1 MKLIFDC
8 DNTLGIWNKDIDDG
22 LVLLY
27 LLGREDVDLLGVT
40 TTFGNSTI
48 EDVDR
53 RTRDLAAKLG
63 QDQLPVARGAGC
75 RGQCGMPAANLLV
88 ETADQYPGELVIL
101 ATGPL
106 GNLRA
111 AHEIDNDFFDKVK
124 QIACMGGYLEPV
136 RMGRRDVRE
145 LNLSADPEA
154 SHLVLNAPCPVA
166 LLSAQICLQA
176 PFFWRDFPRLR
187 FWSPGFRWNI
197 VRWLTLHAVFT
208 GLNHFYLWD
217 LVPAVYLTCPEIFSG
232 PTVRMKSTVQDLENG
247 DLIPESGLPG
257 NQIYLPDQ
265 ILDYG
270 KFMQYLIDAWSRVKI

>member
-22 LVLLY
+22 LTLLY
-27 LLGREDVDLLGVT
+27 LLGREDIDLLGVT

-53 RTRDLAAKLG
+53 KTRDLVERLG
-63 QDQLPVARGAGC
+63 QEQIPVARGAGY
-75 RGQCGMPAANLLV
+75 RGQSGTPAADLLV
-88 ETADQYPGELVIL
+88 QAADLHPGELVIL

-111 AHEIDNDFFDKVK
+111 AHQIDSDFFDKVK

-136 RMGRRDVRE
+136 RMGRRDVKE

-154 SHLVLNAPCPVA
+154 SHLVLNAPCHVV

-176 PFFWRDFPRLR
+176 PFFWRDLARLR

-197 VRWLTLHAVFT
+197 VRWLSLHAVFT

-217 LVPAVYLTCPEIFSG
+217 LVPAVYLTYPEIFSG
-232 PTVRMKSTVQDLENG
+232 PTLQLQSTVQDLENG
-247 DLIPESGLPG
+247 DLIPGEGLQD
-257 NQIYLPDQ
+257 NQVYLPDQ
-265 ILDYG
+265 ILDYE
-270 KFMQYLIDAWSRVKI
+270 KFQQLLIDAWRKVQI